1 MGKKDSITTVGPQ
14 AETKPITDRSVGTV
28 PSSTVPRP
36 SSSLILTQ
44 LQSMIIPQE
53 MDDQGQILQFN
64 PLSFDQS
71 LDQLQ
76 SSSTI
81 ALWKSAKT
89 LTQQS
94 FAVSL
99 ETLSSRTNGRVT
111 PLTLGVNADGS
122 IISSTGKQISLQDF
136 QDSTIAVTLGST
148 VLAIASLALLPPN
161 IGATA
166 CYLIA
171 FIPIAWIAVGSVAPF
186 LLANLIGMTQDVSSS
201 MKTTTTPTTSSA
213 VDLTEKRI
221 YCHEAGHFL
230 CGYLCG
236 LPIQRY
242 SIPSTSNTSKKKGVS
257 SSSSFFD
264 AKDTIQAPQV
274 EFVYSLQNAN
284 QLTSKEIAALS
295 VVALSGSVAEIISC
309 GSAQGG
315 AADLIELD
323 LIFSKRSQEFIGA
336 QRQEELTR
344 WGALTAYQLLTKNKE
359 AYEKLIVAFEQ
370 GKSVLECIA
379 IVEGDKE

>member
-1 MGKKDSITTVGPQ
+1 MGKKETSTTTAFIPSTTRV
-14 AETKPITDRSVGTV
+14 TTDRSSTTIASSSEMQ
-28 PSSTVPRP
+28 PSQTRP
-36 SSSLILTQ
+36 SSSHILTQ
-44 LQSMIIPQE
+44 LQSTIQPQVV
-53 MDDQGQILQFN
+53 DGQGEIRQLDPQ
-64 PLSFDQS
+64 SFDQS
-71 LDQLQ
+71 LDQLL

-81 ALWKSAKT
+81 TLWKSAKT

-94 FAVSL
+94 FAVTL
-99 ETLSSRTNGRVT
+99 ETLSSRTSGLVT
-111 PLTLGVNADGS
+111 PITLGVNSDGS
-122 IISSTGKQISLQDF
+122 MINSSGKQISLEDF

-148 VLAIASLALLPPN
+148 VLAIASLALLPSN
-161 IGATA
+161 IGATF

-186 LLANLIGMTQDVSSS
+186 ILANIIGMTQDLSTSS
-201 MKTTTTPTTSSA
+201 SSA
-213 VDLTEKRI
+213 VKTVSTNTDFTEKRI

-242 SIPSTSNTSKKKGVS
+242 SIPSKKDKISSK
-257 SSSSFFD
+257 SFFD
-264 AKDTIQAPQV
+264 ARDSVNSKAPQV
-274 EFVYSLQNAN
+274 EFVYSLQDAS

-315 AADLIELD
+315 AGDLTELD
-323 LIFSKRSQEFIGA
+323 LIFRKRSKEFIGA

-370 GKSVLECIA
+370 GKSVLDCIA
-379 IVEGDKE
+379 IIEGE